1 MRIDW
6 DDSKSEWLK
15 RERGF
20 SFDEVSTVI
29 RLPHPMV
36 QKGDDP
42 EQYLGIGF
50 VSGQLIT
57 VVHEFREDADG
68 EFVWLVTYWK
78 ATKAEA
84 KYYEEFKKG

>member
-6 DDSKSEWLK
+6 DDNKSEQLK
-15 RERGF
+15 HERGF
-20 SFDEVSTVI
+20 SFEEVSTVI
-29 RLPHPMV
+29 RQPHPMV
-36 QKGDDP
+36 RKNDDP

-50 VSGQLIT
+50 VKGQLVT

-78 ATKAEA
+78 TTKTEA
-84 KYYEEFKKG
+84 KDYEEFRKG